1 MQNILKEGQCNSLYN
16 SIIFIFDQQMLRFL
30 KHGFRIDSHHT
41 VPASV
46 MRVTVKNNVQCI
58 LTQVIA
64 PALPGNKHVMSAQFV
79 DRLNVSSA
87 RHMLCPAMAS
97 HDLGKRYLAGQ
108 QYCQKLGAVH
118 RYHHISSLGPVALFS
133 PLFQICAL

>member
-1 MQNILKEGQCNSLYN
+1 MRLEPCNLHFTVAYWRGIQPNHKAVTAILNIVRSYVTIISTHSS
-16 SIIFIFDQQMLRFL
+16 SIKGII
-30 KHGFRIDSHHT
+30 H
-41 VPASV
+41 
-46 MRVTVKNNVQCI
+46 
-58 LTQVIA
+58 
-64 PALPGNKHVMSAQFV
+64 GNKHVMSAQFV